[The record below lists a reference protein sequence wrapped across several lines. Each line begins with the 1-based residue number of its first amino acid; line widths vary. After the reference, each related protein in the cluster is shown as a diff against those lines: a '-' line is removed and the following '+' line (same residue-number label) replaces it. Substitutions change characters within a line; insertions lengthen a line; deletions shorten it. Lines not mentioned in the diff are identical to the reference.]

1 MTKNKLRK
9 KLITSNLTAKPQI
22 GQKHP
27 FIKRTHQITFL
38 IGKSYLL
45 SKKFLF
51 QGPKNF
57 KDSIEI
63 NTNYLEH

>member
-9 KLITSNLTAKPQI
+9 KLIGSNLTAKPQI
-22 GQKHP
+22 GQKYP
-27 FIKRTHQITFL
+27 FMKRTHQITFL

-45 SKKFLF
+45 KEKFLF